1 MVFSICDITQTA
13 IFDFPDNG
21 TLDDYLKEK
30 GLYPSTT
37 YFFLRSQPKDT
48 IDSEFEVDSEEE
60 IDTVNSA
67 YGLQNTLEN
76 TSNNDVSP
84 ANQYTVCL
92 ECSCT
97 YLEGDICLGCQQNSD
112 FEKHLEADREIQLDA
127 LLPDSQPSATFGED
141 PVSLSLSEM
150 RQQRVAVFSRQEE
163 NFDIHSYV
171 DFTYNSILEQSA
183 ITSETGQ
190 DCVSNPPSTSSLA
203 THPTSTNLIATTP
216 LYPTPLLPIPLLPI
230 PKLPTPLVANHFVPN
245 PNACTPL
252 EMAPFQKLH

>member
-1 MVFSICDITQTA
+1 MF
-13 IFDFPDNG
+13 
-21 TLDDYLKEK
+21 
-30 GLYPSTT
+30 GL
-37 YFFLRSQPKDT
+37 
-48 IDSEFEVDSEEE
+48 
-60 IDTVNSA
+60 SA
-67 YGLQNTLEN
+67 
-76 TSNNDVSP
+76 
-84 ANQYTVCL
+84 
-92 ECSCT
+92 
-97 YLEGDICLGCQQNSD
+97 NSD

-141 PVSLSLSEM
+141 PVSLSVSEM

-183 ITSETGQ
+183 ISHLKLVRIVFLTPLLQVLLLHTPLLQTSLL
-190 DCVSNPPSTSSLA
+190 P
-203 THPTSTNLIATTP
+203 TP